1 MAIDLKAYEPAM
13 RHLIDT
19 YIRAEESETVSE
31 FDDMT
36 LVELIVA
43 KGKDA
48 IKTLPKGI
56 RNNKAAVAETIQNN
70 LRKVIMEEKSTNP
83 KYFEQMSILL
93 DTLIKERQEQ
103 SKSYEAYLDEIMEL
117 AKQIKNPASS
127 TIYPS
132 SLNSNAKRAL
142 YDNLDKDER
151 LALILDSEIHL
162 TKKDDWRGNKIKER
176 EVKYTI
182 KKHLPA
188 DKVDEI
194 FKIVKNQAE
203 Y

>member
-151 LALILDSEIHL
+151 LALILDSEIHS